1 MFIMSYFEKTSYTP
15 FAVGNN
21 VEVLKTVRTTNAREV
36 QREISL
42 LKEIVINDS
51 IAQALA
57 SDTETQPQ
65 AVNLLDIQYRF
76 NGEPVYLQA

>member
-1 MFIMSYFEKTSYTP
+1 MSYFEKTSYTP

-21 VEVLKTVRTTNAREV
+21 VEVLKTVRTINAKEA

-57 SDTETQPQ
+57 SDAETQPQ

>member
-1 MFIMSYFEKTSYTP
+1 MSYFEKTSYTP

-21 VEVLKTVRTTNAREV
+21 VAVLKTVRTINAREA

-57 SDTETQPQ
+57 SDAETQPQ

>member
-1 MFIMSYFEKTSYTP
+1 MLIFEKTSYTP

-21 VEVLKTVRTTNAREV
+21 VEVLKTVRTINAREA

-57 SDTETQPQ
+57 SDAETQPQ

>member
-1 MFIMSYFEKTSYTP
+1 MLIFEKTSYTP

-21 VEVLKTVRTTNAREV
+21 VEVLKTVRTINAREA

-57 SDTETQPQ
+57 RDTEAQPQ
-65 AVNLLDIQYRF
+65 AVNLLCIQYRF

>member
-1 MFIMSYFEKTSYTP
+1 MLIFEKTSYTP

-21 VEVLKTVRTTNAREV
+21 VEVLKTVRTINAREA

-57 SDTETQPQ
+57 SDAEAQPQ

>member
-1 MFIMSYFEKTSYTP
+1 MSYFEKTSYTP

-21 VEVLKTVRTTNAREV
+21 VAVLKTVRTINAREA

-57 SDTETQPQ
+57 SDAEVQPQ

>member
-1 MFIMSYFEKTSYTP
+1 MSYFEKTSYTP

-21 VEVLKTVRTTNAREV
+21 VEVLKTVRTINAREA

-57 SDTETQPQ
+57 SDTEAQPK
-65 AVNLLDIQYRF
+65 AVNLLGIQYRF

>member
-1 MFIMSYFEKTSYTP
+1 MLIFEKTSYTP

-21 VEVLKTVRTTNAREV
+21 VEVLKTVRTINAREA

-57 SDTETQPQ
+57 SDTETQPK

>member
-1 MFIMSYFEKTSYTP
+1 MSYFEKTSYTP

-21 VEVLKTVRTTNAREV
+21 VEVLKTVRTINAREA

-57 SDTETQPQ
+57 SDAEVQPQ

>member
-1 MFIMSYFEKTSYTP
+1 MSYFEKTSYTP

-21 VEVLKTVRTTNAREV
+21 VEVLKTVRTINAREA

-57 SDTETQPQ
+57 SDAETQPQ

>member
-1 MFIMSYFEKTSYTP
+1 MSYFEKTSYTP

-21 VEVLKTVRTTNAREV
+21 VEVLKTVRTINAREA

-57 SDTETQPQ
+57 SDAEAQPQ
-65 AVNLLDIQYRF
+65 AVNLLGIQYRF